1 MALPLFTLVAPEL
14 RPAAFDDERF
24 IFELKMTARAGS
36 CTPARRLAWSREN
49 SNPCR

>member
-24 IFELKMTARAGS
+24 IFELKMTARELVYTGKA
-36 CTPARRLAWSREN
+36 ARLVSRN
-49 SNPCR
+49 GNPCR